1 MVSLSHTKHRLVVRK
16 GSGAA
21 SEEARQ
27 VPNPECPFWS
37 KGWGASAGSG
47 GREAPPPFSPEHHL
61 LCRGSESGNQ
71 VDLRAPH
78 PTQLRLSLSLPQASH
93 PFPIWACSAA
103 GPWLCQT
110 LLQPTLTLQIHLCSG
125 IKDPMYEQSTCHRT
139 SNILLSASKL
149 IPYLSRGV
157 FSSPGLAV

>member
-1 MVSLSHTKHRLVVRK
+1 MVSLSHTKHRLVTRK
-16 GSGAA
+16 GSGVG

-27 VPNPECPFWS
+27 VPSPEYPFWP

-47 GREAPPPFSPEHHL
+47 GPEAPPPLSPEHHL
-61 LCRGSESGNQ
+61 LCRGSESGSQ

-78 PTQLRLSLSLPQASH
+78 STQLKLSLSLPQASH
-93 PFPIWACSAA
+93 PFPIWACRAA

-110 LLQPTLTLQIHLCSG
+110 LLRPSLTLQIHLCSG
-125 IKDPMYEQSTCHRT
+125 LKDPMYEQSTCHSA

-149 IPYLSRGV
+149 IPY
-157 FSSPGLAV
+157 